1 MTNPTSP
8 NSTFAVV
15 AAVAAIGLVRLVRI
29 MSLACASGLCGGLV
43 GVTLLVGSAQAGDA
57 RAASL
62 RVTADKSS
70 RIGAITDRLTLVY
83 DGRHGSQE
91 LRIRYLSS
99 VHRNAA
105 ERLVWLSGPVIE
117 WTGEREFRVARSEAG
132 EALVLGFRPEGY
144 SDLEEW
150 LGFFVVSA
158 AGRPAES
165 PRKPSFAIGTNA
177 VRVYRNVDQSLLR
190 GRYWVWRQQ
199 VETYCAQREAERC
212 LWPVEAAEQECA
224 RNGAGSKSTAFPSCV
239 EYTLRQAAPQLLMLG
254 DRPVASGN

>member
-1 MTNPTSP
+1 MTDPANP

-15 AAVAAIGLVRLVRI
+15 ATVAAIGLVRLARI
-29 MSLACASGLCGGLV
+29 MSLACARGLCCGLV
-43 GVTLLVGSAQAGDA
+43 GVTLLVGSAQGGDA

-70 RIGAITDRLTLVY
+70 RVGAITDRLTLVY
-83 DGRHGSQE
+83 DGRHGRQE
-91 LRIRYLSS
+91 LRIRYVSS

-105 ERLVWLSGPVIE
+105 ERLVWLAGPAIE
-117 WTGEREFRVARSEAG
+117 WTGERDFKVARWEAG

-158 AGRPAES
+158 VGRPAES
-165 PRKPSFAIGTNA
+165 PRKPSSAIGTNA

-212 LWPVEAAEQECA
+212 FRLVEAAEQECT
-224 RNGAGSKSTAFPSCV
+224 RNGAGPKNTAFPSCV
-239 EYTLRQAAPQLLMLG
+239 QYTLRQTAPQLLTLG
-254 DRPVASGN
+254 DRPVAGGN